1 MSAALSLTNRAWIE
15 LNMKN
20 LKNNINEFKSIIS
33 KSTKIMAVVKA
44 NAYGHGII
52 IISKYLN
59 NIGINDFAVATLEE
73 AILLRQNGISGNILI
88 FGYTNINEIKYVIK
102 YNLIQTIIDFDYAK
116 KINSLNLNKKV
127 NVHLKINTGL
137 NRIGENYKNI
147 ENFIKIF
154 NMPNLNILGA
164 FTHLAVADSLDNR
177 DINFTIY
184 QINNFDY
191 CINQLKNEGYNPGKL
206 HVQNT
211 YGTLNYSNLN
221 YDYVRIGIGMY
232 GIFNN
237 YEHTNNSKSP
247 INLMPVLSVKSRIS
261 SIHEIEKNNSVSYG
275 RKFIADKNYKIAT
288 VSIGYADGYPRNLSN
303 KGISVLLNGHYAEI
317 IGTICMDQLIIN
329 ISNIPN
335 VNVGDIVTLVGRE
348 NSISVESLSYKSNS
362 ISNEFLCRFGTRLPR
377 IPM

>member
-1 MSAALSLTNRAWIE
+1 M
-15 LNMKN
+15 
-20 LKNNINEFKSIIS
+20 
-33 KSTKIMAVVKA
+33 
-44 NAYGHGII
+44 
-52 IISKYLN
+52 
-59 NIGINDFAVATLEE
+59 
-73 AILLRQNGISGNILI
+73 
-88 FGYTNINEIKYVIK
+88 
-102 YNLIQTIIDFDYAK
+102 
-116 KINSLNLNKKV
+116 
-127 NVHLKINTGL
+127 HLKINTGL

-154 NMPNLNILGA
+154 NMPNLNILGF

-177 DINFTIY
+177 DINFTMY

-191 CINQLKNEGYNPGKL
+191 CINQLRSAGYNPGKL

-247 INLMPVLSVKSRIS
+247 IKLMPVLSVKSRIS

-303 KGISVLLNGHYAEI
+303 KGITVLLNGHYAEI

>member
-20 LKNNINEFKSIIS
+20 LKNNINEIKSIIP

-52 IISKYLN
+52 IISKYLTT
-59 NIGINDFAVATLEE
+59 IGINDFAVATLEE

-88 FGYTNINEIKYVIK
+88 LGYTNINEIKYVIK

-116 KINSLNLNKKV
+116 KINSIKLDKKV

-147 ENFIKIF
+147 KNFIKIF

-177 DINFTIY
+177 DINFTMY

-191 CINQLKNEGYNPGKL
+191 CINQLKSAGYNPGKL

-221 YDYVRIGIGMY
+221 YDYIRIGIGMY

-247 INLMPVLSVKSRIS
+247 IKLMPVLSVKSRIS

-303 KGISVLLNGHYAEI
+303 KGITVLLNGHYAEI

>member
-137 NRIGENYKNI
+137 NRIGENYKSI

>member
-20 LKNNINEFKSIIS
+20 LKNNINEFKSIIP

-52 IISKYLN
+52 IISKYLTT
-59 NIGINDFAVATLEE
+59 IGINDFAVATLEE

-88 FGYTNINEIKYVIK
+88 LGYTNINEIKYVIK

-116 KINSLNLNKKV
+116 KINSIKLDKKV

-154 NMPNLNILGA
+154 NMPNLNILGF

-177 DINFTIY
+177 DINFTMY

-191 CINQLKNEGYNPGKL
+191 CINQLRSAGYNPGKL

-247 INLMPVLSVKSRIS
+247 IKLMPVLSVKSRIS

-275 RKFIADKNYKIAT
+275 RKFIADKIIKLQLFQLAMLMDIPEIYLIK
-288 VSIGYADGYPRNLSN
+288 
-303 KGISVLLNGHYAEI
+303 VLLFYL
-317 IGTICMDQLIIN
+317 MDIMLK
-329 ISNIPN
+329 
-335 VNVGDIVTLVGRE
+335 L
-348 NSISVESLSYKSNS
+348 
-362 ISNEFLCRFGTRLPR
+362 
-377 IPM
+377 